1 MNSPC
6 FEQLDYLE
14 RPLQPK
20 SNSRGHWSPKQS
32 NHQPQQMVFK
42 EWYPREATA
51 AQKKLEQAIAAKI
64 LTHTYSL
71 HKMTQP
77 DNLEATEATFYQGE
91 KAIQV
96 DKTKIIWVGNN
107 WQHKNDSIHF
117 TLPMNCTPLRKLVLT
132 QWDTETWCTCKKHV
146 RKEVKADQQDQ
157 LSRKSSLSDSFTQ
170 IAAEQI
176 NK

>member
-20 SNSRGHWSPKQS
+20 RTSRGHWSPKQS

-51 AQKKLEQAIAAKI
+51 AQRNSSRPLQPKHSLTPTASIKWRKLITSRPLKPHFIREK
-64 LTHTYSL
+64 
-71 HKMTQP
+71 
-77 DNLEATEATFYQGE
+77 

-96 DKTKIIWVGNN
+96 NKTTTIWVGNN

-117 TLPMNCTPLRKLVLT
+117 TLPKNCTPLRKLVLT

-146 RKEVKADQQDQ
+146 RKQVKADQQDQ
-157 LSRKSSLSDSFTQ
+157 LSCKSFFSDSFTQ
-170 IAAEQI
+170 IVAEQT